1 MRKDSLI
8 YTVTFS
14 FSITFILVLI
24 LALASSFTSKKV
36 EQNKRIAVARAY
48 LLAGGIEIDES
59 SDIQKLFTGTFKKE
73 APGTEPLRADID
85 GNKLIVSPFSG
96 QGLWGTITGVIALDS
111 TFSRIIGVEITSH
124 SETPGLGGRI
134 DEPWFKDQ
142 FKGESIEEGI
152 RVVQSGGMGD
162 TDPDNGILDGITGAT
177 RTSESMQN
185 IINKQVGLL
194 REGHY
199 E

>member
-73 APGTEPLRADID
+73 SPGTEPLRADID